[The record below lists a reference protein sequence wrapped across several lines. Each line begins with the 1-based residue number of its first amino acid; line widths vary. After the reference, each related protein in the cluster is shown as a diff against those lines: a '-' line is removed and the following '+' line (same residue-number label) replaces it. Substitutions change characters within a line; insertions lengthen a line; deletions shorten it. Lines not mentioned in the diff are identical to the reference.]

1 MECSILDSF
10 TRSAPLRLDYFPYFR
25 LSKIYQLLMKNIHSA
40 DFTGRL
46 DAGDR
51 VLLAPG
57 LSYGT
62 IEQTITPD
70 GSATYDLDTPL
81 PAGAVV
87 VSASL
92 TLSATVVATTAVKI
106 GLGRKEATADPD
118 KYALTAD
125 LLAGTHG
132 GAKATLVLGDST
144 ADETLQV
151 VACATGGG
159 AAGTLD
165 SGGTITAKLTYVI
178 EA

>member
-1 MECSILDSF
+1 MECSTPGLS
-10 TRSAPLRLDYFPYFR
+10 TRSDPSPPNHFPFFW
-25 LSKIYQLLMKNIHSA
+25 LSKIYHLFMKDIHSA

-51 VLLAPG
+51 VLVAPG
-57 LSYGT
+57 LAYGT

-70 GSATYDLDTPL
+70 GSATYDLDTQL

-92 TLSATVVATTAVKI
+92 TLSDTVVATTAVKI

-118 KYALTAD
+118 KYALTGA
-125 LLAGTHG
+125 LTAGTYG
-132 GAKATLVLGDST
+132 GALSTLVAGGGAS
-144 ADETLQV
+144 AETLQV

-165 SGGTITAKLTYVI
+165 SGGAITAKVTYKV
-178 EA
+178 EL

>member
-1 MECSILDSF
+1 
-10 TRSAPLRLDYFPYFR
+10 LRLNVLLTEFQ
-25 LSKIYQLLMKNIHSA
+25 LSKLYQFLMKDIHSA

-46 DAGDR
+46 DSGDR
-51 VLLAPG
+51 VLIAPG
-57 LSYGT
+57 LAYGT
-62 IEQTITPD
+62 IEETVTPN
-70 GSATYDLDTPL
+70 GAASYDLVTPL
-81 PAGAVV
+81 PKGAVV
-87 VSASL
+87 LSASL

-106 GLGRKEATADPD
+106 GLGRKQSTADPD

-132 GAKATLVLGDST
+132 GAKSTLVLGDAT
-144 ADETLQV
+144 AAETLQV

-165 SGGTITAKLTYVI
+165 SGGTITAKLTYMV